1 MHIDKIVYEMG
12 TVMEMEMEKYIIEQW
27 IQQFFAIQLVLIGLS
42 HLLYAKEWSK
52 FFALIQKSGVPSI
65 IIVMYT
71 LPSGI
76 IIVIGHQVWSGIPLI
91 LTLIGWGYLLKCVL
105 YLLISKLADKPVDN
119 MAKGQRGLQTVG
131 IVMAVLGGVVAV
143 PAFFS

>member
-1 MHIDKIVYEMG
+1 
-12 TVMEMEMEKYIIEQW
+12 MEKFRVEQW

-105 YLLISKLADKPVDN
+105 YLLIPKLADKTVDN
-119 MAKGQRGLQTVG
+119 TAKGQRGLQTVG
-131 IVMAVLGGVVAV
+131 VVMAVLGGVLGG